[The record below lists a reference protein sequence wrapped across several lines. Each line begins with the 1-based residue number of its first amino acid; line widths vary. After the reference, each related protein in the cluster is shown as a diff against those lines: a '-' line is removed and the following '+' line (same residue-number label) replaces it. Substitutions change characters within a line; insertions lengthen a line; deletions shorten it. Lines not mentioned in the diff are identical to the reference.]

1 MGMEF
6 NFSEL
11 EKNLSDEVISN
22 KILTYAGIDTDNVPI
37 LIEDA
42 IRYFGFQI
50 GVVERFKRDEIL
62 LGIAHAEEKFEPLKS
77 NKYVIFKKNL
87 NINKRRYVL
96 AYALSCYVL
105 ASKGTY
111 YTKTVEEHSINQMAD
126 EREYRV
132 ARAML
137 MPMKSLSTFLNS
149 PLISKLNNNEKVER
163 VSKAFL
169 VPTEIAKKRIVEV
182 GL

>member
-77 NKYVIFKKNL
+77 NKYVIFNQYY
-87 NINKRRYVL
+87 NYNKRTGKLFKLILNERYCLEPPTITLPEVEK
-96 AYALSCYVL
+96 YEEVNIE
-105 ASKGTY
+105 TY
-111 YTKTVEEHSINQMAD
+111 DIENITNMWY
-126 EREYRV
+126 REYFY
-132 ARAML
+132 L
-137 MPMKSLSTFLNS
+137 FFHKT
-149 PLISKLNNNEKVER
+149 K
-163 VSKAFL
+163 KAELLETLGFFY
-169 VPTEIAKKRIVEV
+169 AY
-182 GL
+182 